1 MLDGLH
7 NGHSKE
13 ELKSQ
18 SAIDAARDPHSKV
31 TAADAEQILLDESKK
46 AGAAAFQFDAGAS
59 SADKARQVKA
69 VSSPAAH
76 SPFSQSLTRRSDYLQ
91 SYNTSASTKPPSSL
105 PTKMTISSLPTIFPP
120 LP

>member
-18 SAIDAARDPHSKV
+18 NAIDAARDPHSKV
-31 TAADAEQILLDESKK
+31 TAADAEQTLLDESKK
-46 AGAAAFQFDAGAS
+46 AGAAAFQFDADAS
-59 SADKARQVKA
+59 SADKARQVKS
-69 VSSPAAH
+69 VSSRAIKSFIH
-76 SPFSQSLTRRSDYLQ
+76 SLTRRSDYLQ
-91 SYNTSASTKPPSSL
+91 SFSTSASTRPPSSL
-105 PTKMTISSLPTIFPP
+105 PTKTTTSNLPTIFLP

>member
-18 SAIDAARDPHSKV
+18 NAIDAARDPHSKV

-46 AGAAAFQFDAGAS
+46 AGAAAFQFDASAS
-59 SADKARQVKA
+59 SADKARQVKS
-69 VSSPAAH
+69 VSSSVAH
-76 SPFSQSLTRRSDYLQ
+76 
-91 SYNTSASTKPPSSL
+91 NAS
-105 PTKMTISSLPTIFPP
+105 IQ
-120 LP
+120 